1 MPPKLEPFCTGVGGA
16 CLFGY
21 NDIQSS
27 ESTIGAQG
35 PQKIK
40 EKPYAGWSLRPT
52 LPAVCYALPMNKPQL
67 IVMSGLPGSGKSTI
81 AERLAER
88 LKLPVFSVDPIES
101 AIIKAG
107 IQRSFETSVA
117 AYQVAETLASEQL
130 KIGNSVIIDAVN
142 AEEDGKDVWRGL
154 ARRHGLELI
163 VLLVIVSD
171 RALHK
176 QRIESR
182 VRGLHG
188 FSEVT
193 WERVEAREKVFT
205 AWKEPTLQLD
215 SARALETVVE
225 KAIRYISA
233 Q

>member
-1 MPPKLEPFCTGVGGA
+1 MALPDFRPRLE
-16 CLFGY
+16 
-21 NDIQSS
+21 
-27 ESTIGAQG
+27 
-35 PQKIK
+35 
-40 EKPYAGWSLRPT
+40 R
-52 LPAVCYALPMNKPQL
+52 PAVCYALPMNTPQL

-81 AERLAER
+81 ANRLAEQ

-107 IQRSFETSVA
+107 IERSFETGVA
-117 AYQVAETLASEQL
+117 AYQVAEALASEQL
-130 KIGNSVIIDAVN
+130 KLGNSVIIDAVN
-142 AEEDGKDVWRGL
+142 AEEEGKDVWRGL
-154 ARRHGLELI
+154 ARTYGLELT

-182 VRGLHG
+182 VRDLHG

-193 WERVEAREKVFT
+193 WEMVEARENAFT

-215 SARALETVVE
+215 SARAVETLVE
-225 KAIRYISA
+225 EAVRYIQA
-233 Q
+233 QQS